1 MVELFSAKYI
11 SLHVRETNFA
21 AFHLY
26 SQTLK
31 FEVKG
36 MEAKYY
42 ADGENAHDMRKTLT
56 REQFGLPPLP
66 LLVVPPPQGGG
77 SGAAAKQGR
86 LADAAPPPPTS
97 VGEEAAD
104 GAEAKAEAAAGA
116 AADIEPGKGV
126 LDAVTAAMASAKI
139 KNAAPDLD

>member
-77 SGAAAKQGR
+77 QRRGCKAGQAGRCGAP
-86 LADAAPPPPTS
+86 APH
-97 VGEEAAD
+97 
-104 GAEAKAEAAAGA
+104 
-116 AADIEPGKGV
+116 
-126 LDAVTAAMASAKI
+126 
-139 KNAAPDLD
+139 